1 MNTEPA
7 KSSELSYSVED
18 TREFWEE
25 SEESEK
31 LSVLRRK

>member
-1 MNTEPA
+1 MSTEPA

-25 SEESEK
+25 SEK